1 MGYRKAGSRARWIR
15 LAIAIAFAAQA
26 MTFYTYLR
34 HDASVRRLSP
44 NAHDTAM
51 VPALG
56 LTCLAGAFLSLTLFV
71 RARTRYEELLRNS
84 ENFARTTVD
93 ALSAHIAIIDASGA
107 IISTN
112 ISWRELAHK
121 SGIDPGLVS
130 DGANYLAECDRAAAR
145 GCADAAA
152 MGRAIRDILVGKS
165 SEFTL
170 EYPFHVGETRSWY
183 QVRVSRFPCERTP
196 CACVAHENITAR
208 KLAEERL
215 ENARQEAESANVS
228 KSAFIANI
236 SHEIRTPMNA
246 ILGYADMLL
255 DADNSPSQ
263 RLDCVK
269 VIRRNGEHLLA
280 IINDILDISKVEAC
294 RMSAEQIHCELPQLI
309 ADVIALTHPRALEK
323 GLSFEVTFDEVI
335 PKTVQTDPV
344 RVKQVLVN
352 LVGNAI
358 KFTSTG
364 AVRLHVS
371 QEVGYFNQNIRFTV
385 TDTGIGMTP
394 AQLTKLFQPFTQ
406 ADVSTTR
413 KFGGT
418 GLGLTISKRLA
429 QILGGDIEVKS
440 QEGAGSTFGFWI
452 NGGPREGVKLIRN
465 LTQSQLSIPDLA
477 ISSKGR
483 EIRLDGT
490 VLLVEDGE
498 DNQHLLTAFLEHA
511 GMKVTLAVNGE
522 IAVKTALGGNF
533 DLILMDMQMPVMDG
547 YRATG
552 ELRKAGYTKPIVA
565 LTAHAMA
572 EDRLKCLQAGC
583 TEYLSKPVDR
593 HKLLTTCALYLPAAI
608 VSPRPPER
616 EIAEPAPPVEAVE
629 PQPATTTET
638 PRRIRSTMAK
648 DHRVAKVLE
657 KFISRLPER
666 VSAIQTALSDGD
678 LETLRQAIH
687 NLKGA
692 GSGYGF
698 GSLSEQS
705 AKAEDALRAE
715 QSLDEIRRQVDQLI
729 GLIQRVEGYPVAPE
743 GVPALAREEAA

>member
-1 MGYRKAGSRARWIR
+1 MRYRKSGSRARWIR

-26 MTFYTYLR
+26 VTFYTHLP
-34 HDASVRRLSP
+34 DDLLPGRLPVGIRDS
-44 NAHDTAM
+44 AT
-51 VPALG
+51 VSALG
-56 LTCLAGAFLSLTLFV
+56 LMCLAGAYLSMALFV
-71 RARTRYEELLRNS
+71 RSRTRYEELLRQS
-84 ENFARTTVD
+84 ETFARTTVD
-93 ALSAHIAIIDASGA
+93 ALPAQIAIVDASGT
-107 IISTN
+107 IVSTN
-112 ISWRELAHK
+112 SSWRAMAKK
-121 SGIDPGLVS
+121 SGVEPGLVN

-152 MGRAIRDILVGKS
+152 MGRAIRDILVGKQS
-165 SEFTL
+165 DFTL
-170 EYPFHVGETRSWY
+170 EYPFQEGETREWY
-183 QVRVSRFPCERTP
+183 QVRVSRFPDDKNP
-196 CACVAHENITAR
+196 CVCVAHENITAR
-208 KLAEERL
+208 KLAEDRL
-215 ENARQEAESANVS
+215 ENARQEAESANTA

-255 DADNSPSQ
+255 EPDNSAEE
-263 RLDCVK
+263 RLNCVK

-294 RMSAEQIHCELPQLI
+294 RMSAEQIPCELPQLV
-309 ADVIALTHPRALEK
+309 ADVVALTNPRATDK
-323 GLSFEVTFDEVI
+323 GLKFEVTFDEVI

-358 KFTSTG
+358 KFTSAG

-371 QEVGYFNQNIRFTV
+371 QEVSYFTQNIRFSV
-385 TDTGIGMTP
+385 TDTGIGMTA
-394 AQLTKLFQPFTQ
+394 AQLGKLFQPFTQ

-429 QILGGDIEVKS
+429 QILGGDIEVRS
-440 QEGAGSTFGFWI
+440 EEGAGSTFSFWI

-465 LTQSQLSIPDLA
+465 LTQEQPSIPDLA
-477 ISSKGR
+477 TTSKGR

-511 GMKVTLAVNGE
+511 GLKVSLAVNGE
-522 IAVKTALGGNF
+522 IAVKAALEGNF

-552 ELRKAGYTKPIVA
+552 ELRKLGYTKPIVA

-572 EDRLKCLQAGC
+572 EDRLKCMQAGC
-583 TEYLSKPVDR
+583 TEYMSKPVDR
-593 HKLLTTCALYLPAAI
+593 HKLLTTCAIYLPAAI
-608 VSPRPPER
+608 VSPRPPEQ
-616 EIAEPAPPVEAVE
+616 EVEESAPAPTPVPVEN
-629 PQPATTTET
+629 PTTSEGASPLRSSMAND
-638 PRRIRSTMAK
+638 PR
-648 DHRVAKVLE
+648 VGKVLE
-657 KFISRLPER
+657 KFISRLPDR
-666 VSAIQTALSDGD
+666 VSTIQNALDEGD
-678 LETLRQAIH
+678 LEALRQAVH

-698 GSLSEQS
+698 RPLSEQS

-715 QSLDEIRRQVDQLI
+715 QSLDEIRREVDQLI
-729 GLIQRVEGYPVAPE
+729 GLIRRVEGYPAAIGVGSAVA
-743 GVPALAREEAA
+743 AQDAA